1 MYLKLRV
8 IGEIEPNKSG
18 EESNISLSEGV
29 SSEVAVCRQNA
40 FNTIQCSKHFPHSH
54 VIGSLGPGKTST
66 VHTIVDLPA
75 DVHGLILISEYT
87 DVELHTKIQ
96 CCSIIMRTEASI
108 YCYRPD
114 KRRKASYKVIVVN
127 WRTDRSTH

>member
-1 MYLKLRV
+1 MYYYTVSLKKIVYLKLRV

-87 DVELHTKIQ
+87 DVDYTMQYNYENRGIDLLL
-96 CCSIIMRTEASI
+96 
-108 YCYRPD
+108 
-114 KRRKASYKVIVVN
+114 
-127 WRTDRSTH
+127 